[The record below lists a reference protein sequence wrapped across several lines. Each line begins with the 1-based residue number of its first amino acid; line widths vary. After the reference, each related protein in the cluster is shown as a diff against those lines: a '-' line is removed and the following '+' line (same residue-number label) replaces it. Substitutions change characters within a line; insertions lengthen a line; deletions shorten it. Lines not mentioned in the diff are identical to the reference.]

1 MFSKPAKTTE
11 GADHHAP
18 RKPMPA
24 SLIGEGMAIKG
35 DLNATGDLHLDGAVE
50 GDIAVE
56 RLTLGESGSVTGAI
70 KAESVDIRGR
80 VTGTI
85 SARVVRL
92 AASAKVYGDI
102 THTELAI
109 EAGAHF
115 EGRSLSKAPVA
126 PAQAETLSIAAPD
139 LLSVAAE

>member
-56 RLTLGESGSVTGAI
+56 RGNFRFYFPLVTSLVVSLVLTLLFWLF
-70 KAESVDIRGR
+70 RR
-80 VTGTI
+80 
-85 SARVVRL
+85 
-92 AASAKVYGDI
+92 
-102 THTELAI
+102 
-109 EAGAHF
+109 
-115 EGRSLSKAPVA
+115 
-126 PAQAETLSIAAPD
+126 
-139 LLSVAAE
+139 